1 MTHTNFIH
9 YVRIGKRQVG
19 DNVFCDQKSLVHRL
33 MNKTA
38 RRFKIGAND
47 LHAGGLGALFDVS
60 KNPIEIDH

>member
-1 MTHTNFIH
+1 
-9 YVRIGKRQVG
+9 
-19 DNVFCDQKSLVHRL
+19 